1 MVVRRS
7 SNETAERLSHL
18 WYNVLG
24 VRVDSFP
31 EVALMVRVIFVLCL
45 LGLGWWCNTNLVVY
59 NLMHGLEPVPARK
72 CVLHGARKDGVYFS
86 PEKENISYQLDT
98 HIGTPG
104 QKLEASQR
112 LVAAMSQ
119 DLVSK
124 LPEGTAAKVVS
135 NSTHKM
141 YRVPHELG

>member
-1 MVVRRS
+1 
-7 SNETAERLSHL
+7 
-18 WYNVLG
+18 
-24 VRVDSFP
+24 
-31 EVALMVRVIFVLCL
+31 
-45 LGLGWWCNTNLVVY
+45 
-59 NLMHGLEPVPARK
+59 MHGLEPVPARK